1 MSNKM
6 EHQILECD
14 IVSDLLPLYH
24 DGVVKDTTAAHI
36 KKHLEQ
42 CDSCREEYESLCVE
56 LLIEGQ
62 TISTRE
68 KFTETFRKIKR
79 RRILASVLLSVL
91 LCAFLIGGYFV
102 QAQIPIVNIPDE
114 EIEVHRVYRYATEE
128 GYKFFVLYSHPCYDH
143 TTGRISVS
151 EGEDGRTLV
160 MDIKKPVIA
169 KKHENNGAVENIWLY
184 ECGYSTGDNGERVFE
199 EFDSVEFAG
208 KIVWSN
214 EEETEDVI
222 PDYVR
227 AYEAFSLAVYYQ
239 PDLLIGQSDS
249 DTSAA
254 VITSWVTDLENGYLG
269 AGYSD
274 GRNILWD
281 LDGNVIYEDFSD
293 ME

>member
-6 EHQILECD
+6 EHQILDCD

-24 DGVVKDTTAAHI
+24 DGVVKDTTAERI

-42 CDSCREEYESLCVE
+42 CDSCRAEYESLCVE
-56 LLIEGQ
+56 LPVEGQ
-62 TISTRE
+62 AVSTRE
-68 KFTETFRKIKR
+68 RFTETFRRIKR
-79 RRILASVLLSVL
+79 RRLLASVLLSVL
-91 LCAFLIGGYFV
+91 LCACLIGGYFV

-114 EIEVHRVYRYATEE
+114 EVEVHRVYRYATAE
-128 GYKFFVLYSHPCYDH
+128 GYKFFILYSHPGYDY
-143 TTGRISVS
+143 TTGSISVS

-160 MDIKKPVIA
+160 MDIKKPFIA
-169 KKHENNGAVENIWLY
+169 KKHENNGNVENIWLY
-184 ECGYSTGDNGERVFE
+184 ECGYSSGDNGKRIFE

-208 KIVWSN
+208 KTVWSK

-227 AYEAFSLAVYYQ
+227 AYEAFSLAVYDQ
-239 PDLLIGQSDS
+239 PELLLGQSDS
-249 DTSAA
+249 DTSA
-254 VITSWVTDLENGYLG
+254 VTITSWVTDIENGYLG
-269 AGYSD
+269 AEYSD

-281 LDGNVIYEDFSD
+281 LDGNVIYEEFPE